1 MTTLSGLKPG
11 VKGRIVKIQGGGS
24 LRRKLLD
31 MGIIPG
37 SPFEI
42 VKLAPLGDPVD
53 VRIKGYHL
61 SLRKNEAE
69 TVQVEVD
76 GE

>member
-1 MTTLSGLKPG
+1 MKKISDLKPG
-11 VKGRIVKIQGGGS
+11 NKGRIKKIEGGGP

-42 VKLAPLGDPVD
+42 IKLAPLGDPVD
-53 VRIKGYHL
+53 VKIKRYHL
-61 SLRKNEAE
+61 SLRKAEAA
-69 TVQVEVD
+69 TILVEV
-76 GE
+76 EV